1 MITTTTIPKAVSL
14 ETEKCK
20 EEIKKKEGDEE

>member
-14 ETEKCK
+14 ETEKRK